1 MVQNPKYKSEGHSF
15 DSCLEH
21 SDFFFLEYACHLL
34 SSLHFVFLLL
44 FFVYPVVICDL
55 SVTEENEYDK
65 LSGIFPAFKKMYFAT
80 KTHEI

>member
-21 SDFFFLEYACHLL
+21 SDFFSLEYACHLL

-44 FFVYPVVICDL
+44 FFVYPVVIWDL
-55 SVTEENEYDK
+55 SVNEENEYDK
-65 LSGIFPAFKKMYFAT
+65 LSGIFLPLEKNVFRN
-80 KTHEI
+80 